1 MPVVKRLLLTY
12 DGSGYAPICLPPVVV
27 LIRTP
32 YAVTLRMVV
41 EIGDTMQLLKA
52 KIEETLGLSTSR
64 QRLTLTEPRVHE
76 L

>member
-1 MPVVKRLLLTY
+1 M
-12 DGSGYAPICLPPVVV
+12 VV